1 MPDVSAGAW
10 LADLRVL
17 RAERGA
23 VRAIPCHHI
32 VTSGVADV
40 PFAEPVE
47 GRLVL
52 TNLGSVLRVEG
63 TLATHVELVCDLCAA
78 PFRHLLTV
86 AVDEE
91 FPWSGSPEEPG
102 GPAPDSY
109 LVGSGE
115 GLMLDLGA
123 LVREALVLGLP
134 MVARCRPDCL
144 GLCAR
149 CGAELHVGPCAC
161 GRSGIETDEDAVS
174 SIDPRLVPLASWQ
187 GSRRPHESAG

>member
-1 MPDVSAGAW
+1 MPDVSTGAW

-23 VRAIPCHHI
+23 TRAIPCRHI
-32 VTSGVADV
+32 LTSGIADV

-52 TNLGSVLRVEG
+52 TNLGPVLRVEG

-78 PFRHLLTV
+78 PFRYRLAV
-86 AVDEE
+86 AVDEDL
-91 FPWSGSPEEPG
+91 PWAGSPEEPG
-102 GPAPDSY
+102 GAASDSY

-123 LVREALVLGLP
+123 LAREALVLALP
-134 MVARCRPDCL
+134 MVARCRPDCQ
-144 GLCAR
+144 GLCGR
-149 CGAELHVGPCAC
+149 CGAELRAQPCAC
-161 GRSGIETDEDAVS
+161 GQPADETDTAAIS
-174 SIDPRLVPLASWQ
+174 SVDPRLVPLASWQ
-187 GSRRPHESAG
+187 RDRRPPGSAG